1 MSVVIDASAVL
12 AVLFTEPGAEA
23 ATAYCQ
29 GAMLS
34 AVNLIEVRD
43 KFARR
48 SGTAEPVADL
58 LYRLGIETVPFTEAQ
73 AVIAADLKNRVG
85 KKDSLADR
93 VCLALAI
100 ERGLPVVSADR
111 RWAELD
117 IGVDLRLIR

>member
-12 AVLFTEPGAEA
+12 AVLFAEPGTEVASG
-23 ATAYCQ
+23 YCR

-34 AVNLIEVRD
+34 AVTLIEVRE

-48 SGTAEPVADL
+48 SGTAEPVAGL
-58 LYRLGIETVPFTEAQ
+58 LDRLGIEIVPFTEAQ
-73 AVIAADLKNRVG
+73 AVIAADLKQRVG
-85 KKDSLADR
+85 KNDSLADR
-93 VCLALAI
+93 ICLALAI